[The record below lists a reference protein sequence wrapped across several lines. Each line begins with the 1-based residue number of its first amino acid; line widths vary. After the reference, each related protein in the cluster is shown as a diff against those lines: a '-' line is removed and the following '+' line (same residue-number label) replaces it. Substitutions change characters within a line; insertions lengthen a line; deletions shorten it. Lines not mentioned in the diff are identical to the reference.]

1 MPTPLITTPVKVV
14 DTANI
19 TINEYFGHVA
29 SKDGAASFAL
39 VDVHAA
45 DKAGFQT
52 AAFAEFVICN
62 SGAIDFEHSDGQV
75 TRALPATAC
84 TFPRTLATAGSS
96 LRPAATPSCACPPT
110 LPSSAAWRRGA
121 QL

>member
-1 MPTPLITTPVKVV
+1 MATPQVTTPVKVV
-14 DTANI
+14 DSKNL

-29 SKDGAASFAL
+29 SKDGTTSFAL

-45 DKAGFQT
+45 DEAGFQT

-75 TRALPATAC
+75 TKE
-84 TFPRTLATAGSS
+84 
-96 LRPAATPSCACPPT
+96 
-110 LPSSAAWRRGA
+110 
-121 QL
+121 